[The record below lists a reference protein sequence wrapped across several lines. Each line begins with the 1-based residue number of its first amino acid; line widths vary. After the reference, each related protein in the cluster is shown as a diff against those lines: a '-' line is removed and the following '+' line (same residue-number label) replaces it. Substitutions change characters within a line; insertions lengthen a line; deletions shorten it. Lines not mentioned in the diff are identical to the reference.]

1 MELQLTEGIEFI
13 IDDNSNIELPSYVTR
28 LNPSDVCRET
38 ERSKLIVAAGTDP
51 HDQRITLVTGNGR
64 ILVFDAP
71 KYYIPSGP
79 SKPVDGGK
87 QIFFQNIEGRWH
99 GNSPGFFA
107 NADWIIEK
115 SETALAGATLRV
127 NYPHENNSR

>member
-1 MELQLTEGIEFI
+1 
-13 IDDNSNIELPSYVTR
+13 
-28 LNPSDVCRET
+28 
-38 ERSKLIVAAGTDP
+38 VAAGTDP